1 MPRGRGTFGFC
12 GADGRKQSLPARL
25 TDVAPTYQELIVTV
39 APGTIT
45 MRKEW
50 AARLA
55 TPRAPE

>member
-12 GADGRKQSLPARL
+12 GADGRNQSLPVRL

-45 MRKEW
+45 MRKELP
-50 AARLA
+50 ARLA
-55 TPRAPE
+55 MRPSPE